1 MPLSL
6 VSKKTLP
13 KSLLEFFLKQTHQ
26 KKKHKLSSVQLIFQ
40 VVGWGLNPKTHNLVP
55 NVLRPAIVQLIP
67 WELCVQDR
75 DMFYITSASTLCA
88 ISVDGKHST
97 ECSKTPG
104 MDISYV
110 VLTQFNLFFGVIEIS
125 TECLKGGE
133 TDTNFR
139 FLNGSTSN
147 STHNRLLT
155 KYFEQ
160 TDL

>member
-6 VSKKTLP
+6 VRNP
-13 KSLLEFFLKQTHQ
+13 KVSIRIFLETNPSE
-26 KKKHKLSSVQLIFQ
+26 KKHKLSSVQLIFQ

-104 MDISYV
+104 TDFF
-110 VLTQFNLFFGVIEIS
+110 LFNG
-125 TECLKGGE
+125 
-133 TDTNFR
+133 
-139 FLNGSTSN
+139 
-147 STHNRLLT
+147 
-155 KYFEQ
+155 
-160 TDL
+160 